1 MNIIEITDIDGDELA
16 PYRDLTDV
24 ALRSRAEPAAG
35 IYMAESAKVIRRA
48 IAAGHTPISIITEH
62 KWLSTFVDDV
72 ADIVEGTIFVGT
84 PELLESVTGFHVHR
98 GAIAAMRRPPL
109 ASVTE
114 LIAGAR
120 RVIILDGIADHTN
133 VGAAFR
139 AVAGLGADAILI
151 TEECADPFYRRSV
164 RVSMGT
170 VLQVP
175 WTRMPAWTVT
185 RKLLHDAGF
194 EIAAFAL
201 TDDAVP
207 LDDYVT
213 RVPEKLAIVLG
224 SEGYGLGPDALEAAD
239 AVVKI
244 PMSHGVDSLNV
255 AAACAVATWALR
267 PGVAPQVSSANQ
279 S

>member
-1 MNIIEITDIDGDELA
+1 MKIVEIADIDGEELA

-48 IAAGHTPISIITEH
+48 ISAGHTPISIITEE
-62 KWLSTFVDDV
+62 KWLSTFIDDV
-72 ADIVEGTIFVGT
+72 AGIDDVTIFVGT

-109 ASVTE
+109 ASVSE
-114 LIAGAR
+114 LIQDAR
-120 RVIILDGIADHTN
+120 RVIILDAIADHTN

-139 AVAGLGADAILI
+139 AVAGLGADVILI

-175 WTRMPAWTVT
+175 WTRMPSWPQT
-185 RKLLHDAGF
+185 RELLHADGF

-201 TDDAVP
+201 SDTAIS
-207 LDDYVT
+207 LDDFVH

-224 SEGYGLGPDALEAAD
+224 SEGHGLGPEALAAAD
-239 AVVKI
+239 HVVKI

-267 PGVAPQVSSANQ
+267 PTASAQGHSVRQ